1 MNLPITHHTPLIGS
15 ATRTGKR
22 HSLNDDHYASF
33 VVLRE
38 NTTRRLA
45 RRQSASDEET
55 VSFGTMERAVGSAGE
70 NTGGVGTA
78 TKRMDNVTATRS
90 PTPDPWTDE
99 LTQKIQ
105 IAVVADG
112 VTTTNGGGQAS
123 QIAVESIRANLQDPP
138 SRQETISEWLEF
150 AIQRA
155 NEEILFEA
163 KRNPDWKGM
172 SSTIA
177 LAAVAGEKLYI
188 LHLGDS
194 RAYLIRNNRI
204 HQLTSDHTWAQESRN
219 SGLAAPGEGS
229 AQPGSNH
236 LLRYLGAQKLP
247 AVDRGILSPV
257 SDQREE
263 YLLVEPGDVV
273 LLCTDG
279 FYRRLAADEITQTVW
294 AHHGYPQDAVD
305 ELIERAVAKGEQDD
319 ITAILIE
326 VPSVHKEIP
335 QEVQSEAANFFHE
348 EVHQASATN
357 WLRTS
362 LIILFALILMIVV
375 ALLVWSWSV

>member
-1 MNLPITHHTPLIGS
+1 MNHSTLLQTPIIGY

-22 HSLNDDHYASF
+22 HPLNDDQHATF

-55 VSFGTMERAVGSAGE
+55 VSLGATPESKQQRGQNTPTPQPVAVG
-70 NTGGVGTA
+70 N
-78 TKRMDNVTATRS
+78 D
-90 PTPDPWTDE
+90 D
-99 LTQKIQ
+99 LTQRITL
-105 IAVVADG
+105 AVIADG
-112 VTTTNGGGQAS
+112 VTTTQGGNKAS
-123 QIAVESIRANLQDPP
+123 QIAVESVRANLQDPP

-163 KRNPDWKGM
+163 KRNPALTGM
-172 SSTIA
+172 SSTIT
-177 LAAVAGEKLYI
+177 LAALAGEKLYI

-194 RAYLIRNNRI
+194 RAYLIRDHQL
-204 HQLTSDHTWAQESRN
+204 HQLTSDHTWAQESIN
-219 SGLAAPGEGS
+219 SGIQTRSEGGT
-229 AQPGSNH
+229 QPGSNH

-247 AVDRGILSPV
+247 AVDRGILSPI
-257 SDQREE
+257 SDQPEE
-263 YLLVEPGDVV
+263 YLLVKPGDTI

-279 FYRRLAADEITQTVW
+279 FYRRLAGDEITATIW
-294 AHHGYPQDAVD
+294 SHNGFPQDALE

-319 ITAILIE
+319 ITAILL
-326 VPSVHKEIP
+326 EIP
-335 QEVQSEAANFFHE
+335 DAPKELHE
-348 EVHQASATN
+348 ETSINTRAVEQALPTTN
-357 WLRTS
+357 WLRTA
-362 LIILFALILMIVV
+362 LIILFALILMAVV